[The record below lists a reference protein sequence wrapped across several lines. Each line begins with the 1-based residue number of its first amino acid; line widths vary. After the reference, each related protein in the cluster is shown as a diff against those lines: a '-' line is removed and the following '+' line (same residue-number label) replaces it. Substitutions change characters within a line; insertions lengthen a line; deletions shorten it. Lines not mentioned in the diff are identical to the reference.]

1 MEETKT
7 DPRVLRTR
15 QLILDAFHALIPN
28 KDIKDITIGDITK
41 RATINRATFYA
52 HYADKYEL
60 MEDALSQMF
69 KDSLMQKLSCHA
81 DLNRATLT
89 GIIVTLCEF
98 HANFST
104 QCARSYEAMS
114 PYIENKM
121 VKLLKGVFR
130 QLLSQKSY
138 LDDTAAQR
146 ISVILSWIAYGL
158 ARDWNTDGRKVTP
171 EQLAEQAIAA
181 LSAAVREIDGVG
193 LPV

>member
-1 MEETKT
+1 MEDTRT

-15 QLILDAFHALIPN
+15 QLIRDAFNALIPN

-60 MEDALSQMF
+60 MEDALSQLF
-69 KDSLMQKLSCHA
+69 KDSVMQKLSCHA
-81 DLNRATLT
+81 ELNRETLT

-98 HANFST
+98 HESFSR

-114 PYIENKM
+114 PYIESKLS
-121 VKLLKGVFR
+121 KLLKDVFGHLLRPKNGMDDGAARTMSGV
-130 QLLSQKSY
+130 
-138 LDDTAAQR
+138 
-146 ISVILSWIAYGL
+146 LSWIAYGMTK
-158 ARDWNTDGRKVTP
+158 DWNKDGRKVPP
-171 EQLAEQAIAA
+171 ERLAEQAIAA
-181 LSAAVREIDGVG
+181 LSAAAREIDGAG